1 MVGREW
7 QPVRS
12 RHSILGKTPS
22 PGGPIPIPYVN
33 IAMDSQLAEGST
45 KTKIEGNPI
54 ALESSNI
61 STSSG
66 DEPGTAGGIMSS
78 KFKGKMTWG
87 SSSSDVIVEGKGV
100 VRFMDVTQ
108 HNGNSFNCVFIEQG
122 GTGFAY
128 ADDFKGECPICKA

>member
-1 MVGREW
+1 MGATVTVNSPNTLVHAGSTG
-7 QPVRS
+7 QSPVFPDVC
-12 RHSILGKTPS
+12 KTPS

-78 KFKGKMTWG
+78 KFKGKFFLHYKSFFPGHWFQIEM
-87 SSSSDVIVEGKGV
+87 IVKAG
-100 VRFMDVTQ
+100 TQ
-108 HNGNSFNCVFIEQG
+108 ISAIFLHDIR
-122 GTGFAY
+122 
-128 ADDFKGECPICKA
+128 